1 MNTTIALEALERE
14 IEEFILFKR
23 TLGRR
28 YEATALLLK
37 RFGRFAE
44 AHAKAS
50 SESRLELDALI
61 RAWLARPGV
70 RKPTSTAQQ
79 FGVIRELCRY
89 RHRRNPRSYVPDRD
103 LAPRR
108 GPAFV
113 PHALSQDEV
122 RTMLRAARRYH
133 GELFWA
139 EMLELLLLMWYCTG
153 LRPGEPLRM
162 RLADLDLSART
173 FLIRESKGRTRIV
186 AFRTDLARK
195 LAHYLRKRAALAPVG
210 SLCDFLLLDAKG
222 RPLRMRS
229 VTKVICKLFRRLGLK
244 PTKGPGG
251 PRAYDFRHAFAVHRL
266 TRWYAAD
273 ADLHARLPWLSAY
286 IGHDDLLGTE
296 VYLHATPS
304 LLRTASRR
312 FANRLKQGCASHEP
326 ASAHR

>member
-1 MNTTIALEALERE
+1 MNTIALDALRRE
-14 IEEFILFKR
+14 IEAFILFKR
-23 TLGRR
+23 TLGCR

-37 RFGRFAE
+37 RFVRFAE
-44 AHAKAS
+44 AHVKGS
-50 SESRLELDALI
+50 SARRVELAVLI
-61 RAWLARPGV
+61 RAWLARPGI
-70 RKPTSTAQQ
+70 RKPTTRAQQ
-79 FGVIRELCRY
+79 FGTICEFCRY
-89 RHRRNPRSYVPDRD
+89 RHRRNPRSYVPERS

-113 PHALSQDEV
+113 PHALSPDQV
-122 RTMLRAARRYH
+122 RTMLQAARRYR

-139 EMLELLLLMWYCTG
+139 QMIELLLLMWYCTG

-162 RLADLDLSART
+162 RLADLDLKTRV

-186 AFRTDLARK
+186 PFGTDLARK
-195 LAHYLRKRAALAPVG
+195 ITQYLAKRSRLT
-210 SLCDFLLLDAKG
+210 SSCDFLLLDARG
-222 RPLRMRS
+222 RALRTRS
-229 VTKVICKLFRRLGLK
+229 VTKVICKLFRRVGLK

-266 TRWYAAD
+266 TRWYAAG

-286 IGHDDLLGTE
+286 MGHDDLLGTE

-312 FANRLKQGCASHEP
+312 FANRLKHS
-326 ASAHR
+326 SATDELS